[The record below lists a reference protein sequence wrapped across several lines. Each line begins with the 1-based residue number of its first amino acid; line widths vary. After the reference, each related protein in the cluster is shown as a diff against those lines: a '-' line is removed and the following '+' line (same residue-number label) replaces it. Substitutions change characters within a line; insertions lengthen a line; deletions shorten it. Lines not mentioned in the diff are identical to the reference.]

1 MNPERDATMTDE
13 ERRPPRR
20 RDLDQQAIQI
30 LRENEWGDYT
40 LPTKG
45 LYPYQW
51 NWDSM
56 FVALGFSEI
65 DLDRA
70 WTEVESL
77 FQGQW
82 SNGMAAHIVF
92 RRDDPSYFPGP
103 TVWGSTHS
111 VPTSGCSQPPVAATV
126 VRDLYEKDPA
136 AGRPRLEA
144 MFPKLM
150 AWHRWF
156 HTKRIVSG
164 GAAIAVTH
172 PWESGRDNSPD
183 WDAAIANVDPT
194 GIQPYQRKDLSHVD
208 AAMRPTSFE
217 YDRYVKLVEY
227 GRACGW
233 DHTHITREG
242 PFAVADPGITFIL
255 MRADRDLRY
264 LAEVLKKYAAVREID
279 KWLLQARPAA
289 RYLWNEEIGA
299 YAARDLRTGIK
310 ADGVSS
316 VAFLSYYAGL
326 TSSRRDARLQKTL
339 DRILASAP
347 YGIPSFDPAHAKFDA
362 RRYWRGPSWAIIN
375 YLVARGLAEFGFER
389 KANLIRMATR
399 EAIMKSGFHEY
410 FDPMT
415 GAGCGGG
422 KFTWTAA
429 IWLAWASPKMDGLG
443 ANGG

>member
-1 MNPERDATMTDE
+1 MDPEAE
-13 ERRPPRR
+13 LERAEAAAVPRKPI
-20 RDLDQQAIQI
+20 DLDRRAIEI

-82 SNGMAAHIVF
+82 ANGMAAHIVF

-103 TVWGSTHS
+103 KIWKSTHS
-111 VPTSGCSQPPVAATV
+111 VPTSGCSQPPVAATI
-126 VRDLYEKDPA
+126 VRDLFEKDPE
-136 AGRPRLEA
+136 AGLERLQD

-150 AWHRWF
+150 SWHRWF
-156 HTKRIVSG
+156 HTNRVVSG
-164 GAAIAVTH
+164 GSAIAVTH

-183 WDAAIANVDPT
+183 WDRALANVDPT
-194 GIQPYQRKDLSHVD
+194 GIAPYERKDTTHVD
-208 AAMRPTSFE
+208 PTMRPTRFE
-217 YDRYVKLVEY
+217 YDRYLKLVEY
-227 GRACGW
+227 GASCGW

-264 LAEVLKKYAAVREID
+264 LAEVLKNHAAVREID
-279 KWLLQARPAA
+279 SWLYHARDAA
-289 RYLWNEEIGA
+289 RYLWNDDLGA
-299 YAARDLRTGIK
+299 YTARDLRTGIR

-316 VAFLSYYAGL
+316 VSFLSYYAGL
-326 TSSRRDARLQKTL
+326 TSSRRDAKLQRTL
-339 DRILASAP
+339 DRILDSGP
-347 YGIPSFDPAHAKFDA
+347 YGIASFDPAHPKFDS

-375 YLVARGLAEFGFER
+375 YLIARGLAEFGFER
-389 KANLIRMATR
+389 KARRIRAMTR
-399 EAIMKSGFHEY
+399 DAIQLSGFSEY
-410 FDPMT
+410 FDPLT
-415 GAGCGGG
+415 GEGYGG
-422 KFTWTAA
+422 KHFTWTAA
-429 IWLAWASPKMDGLG
+429 IWLAWASPK
-443 ANGG
+443 AEAAAEE